1 MDDLLKLDVQLLLL
15 RYGRRKVLDMLAT
28 LGEQTGEQL
37 ELELELRTAQ
47 GRRTK
52 RVRKKSSAV
61 EVLPEISSPTP
72 EVAEALR
79 VLATRYENRMFL
91 PQIRDVQRFL
101 DRLGVAHKTL
111 RSRRDAARRVMI
123 ALSKLTLDQ
132 LMQLTKLPESN
143 SSDYAD
149 LAREIMGR
157 RQ

>member
-15 RYGRRKVLDMLAT
+15 RHGRRKVLDMLAT
-28 LGEQTGEQL
+28 LGEQTAEQ
-37 ELELELRTAQ
+37 LELELRTAQ
-47 GRRTK
+47 GRRAK
-52 RVRKKSSAV
+52 RVRKTPSSV
-61 EVLPEISSPTP
+61 DVLPEISSPVP

-101 DRLGVAHKTL
+101 DRLGVPHKAV

-123 ALSKLTLDQ
+123 ALSKLTLDE
-132 LMQLTKLPESN
+132 LTQLTKLPESN
-143 SSDYAD
+143 SSDFAD

>member
-28 LGEQTGEQL
+28 LGEQTAEQL
-37 ELELELRTAQ
+37 ELELRAVQ

-52 RVRKKSSAV
+52 RVRKTSSALD
-61 EVLPEISSPTP
+61 VLPEISGPVP

-79 VLATRYENRMFL
+79 LLATRYENRMFL

-101 DRLGVAHKTL
+101 DRLGVPHKAL
-111 RSRRDAARRVMI
+111 RSRRDASRRVMI
-123 ALSKLTLDQ
+123 ALSKLTLDELTQ
-132 LMQLTKLPESN
+132 LSKLPESN

>member
-1 MDDLLKLDVQLLLL
+1 MDDLLKLDVQILLL
-15 RYGRRKVLDMLAT
+15 RHGRRKVLDMLAT
-28 LGEQTGEQL
+28 LEERTAEQL
-37 ELELELRTAQ
+37 ELELRAAQ
-47 GRRTK
+47 GRREK
-52 RVRKKSSAV
+52 RVRKTSSALDL
-61 EVLPEISSPTP
+61 LPEISSSVP

-132 LMQLTKLPESN
+132 LIQLAKLPESN